1 MNNILKI
8 LMLNAFSEEYKK
20 LWSFLIK
27 LNLYIDF
34 NQKKFNFKINKDLYT
49 VIYLKNAA
57 FNWVNLKLH
66 EFLNKSSRKCKV
78 DKELIFNDF
87 KKFKKEL

>member
-1 MNNILKI
+1 MSNILKI
-8 LMLNAFSEEYKK
+8 LTLNIFSEECKK

-34 NQKKFNFKINKDLYT
+34 NQKKFNFKMNKDLYII
-49 VIYLKNAA
+49 VYLKNAV

-66 EFLNKSSRKCKV
+66 EFLDKSLRK
-78 DKELIFNDF
+78 
-87 KKFKKEL
+87 

>member
-8 LMLNAFSEEYKK
+8 LMLNAFSNEYKK
-20 LWSFLIK
+20 LQSFLIK

-49 VIYLKNAA
+49 VIYLKDAA
-57 FNWVNLKLH
+57 FN
-66 EFLNKSSRKCKV
+66 
-78 DKELIFNDF
+78 
-87 KKFKKEL
+87 